1 MKRREFITLLGGVA
15 AWPLAAGAQQP
26 SKIRR
31 IGFLSGIAPPAT
43 IQSAPLGGFLQ
54 GMQELGYVEG
64 RDFVVEWRFS
74 DGHYERIPALATEL
88 TGLDVEVVVVGASA
102 GIRAMQQATKT
113 IPIVM
118 AYSIDPVGN
127 GLVENLARPG
137 GNTTGLASSQ
147 EDIISKHVE
156 LLKTAILRLSRI
168 AVLIN
173 PDNRVNPGTVAN
185 AESSAAKA
193 GLTIVSV
200 SARNLQG
207 LESAFVTMAKEHVEA
222 LIMVPDSVFT
232 THRARI
238 AELALKNRLPAIF
251 ANREMVEL
259 GGLMSYGEN
268 LRDFFRRSAKFVD
281 KIFKG
286 AKPAELPIEQPT
298 RFFLVVNLKT
308 AKALGLNVPPALLAR
323 SDQVI
328 D

>member
-43 IQSAPLGGFLQ
+43 IQSAPLGGFLE

-222 LIMVPDSVFT
+222 PHNGT
-232 THRARI
+232 
-238 AELALKNRLPAIF
+238 RLCFHHASSP
-251 ANREMVEL
+251 
-259 GGLMSYGEN
+259 YC
-268 LRDFFRRSAKFVD
+268 
-281 KIFKG
+281 
-286 AKPAELPIEQPT
+286 
-298 RFFLVVNLKT
+298 
-308 AKALGLNVPPALLAR
+308 
-323 SDQVI
+323 
-328 D
+328 

>member
-1 MKRREFITLLGGVA
+1 MMLLGGVA
-15 AWPLAAGAQQP
+15 AWPLAAAAQQP
-26 SKIRR
+26 GKIRR

-43 IQSAPLGGFLQ
+43 IQSAPLGGFLE

-88 TGLDVEVVVVGASA
+88 TRLDVEVVVVGASA

-113 IPIVM
+113 IPIIM

-156 LLKTAILRLSRI
+156 LLKTAIPRLSRI

-185 AESSAAKA
+185 AEFSAAKA

>member
-43 IQSAPLGGFLQ
+43 IQSAPLGGFLE

>member
-1 MKRREFITLLGGVA
+1 MRRREFITLLGVA
-15 AWPLAAGAQQP
+15 AVAWPLAARPQQP
-26 SKIRR
+26 GKIRR

-43 IQSAPLGGFLQ
+43 IQSAPLGGFLE
-54 GMQELGYVEG
+54 GMQDLGYVEG
-64 RDFVVEWRFS
+64 LDFVVEWRFS
-74 DGHYERIPALATEL
+74 DGHYERFPALATEL
-88 TGLDVEVVVVGASA
+88 TRLNVDVVVVGASA
-102 GIRAMQQATKT
+102 GIRAMQEATKT

-147 EDIISKHVE
+147 EDIISKQVE
-156 LLKTAILRLSRI
+156 LLKAAIPRLSRV

-173 PDNRVNPGTVAN
+173 PDNRANPGTVAN

-200 SARNLQG
+200 SASNLQG

-222 LIMVPDSVFT
+222 LITVPDSVFT

-251 ANREMVEL
+251 ASREMVEL

-268 LRDFFRRSAKFVD
+268 LRDFFQRSAKFVD

-298 RFFLVVNLKT
+298 RFFWSST
-308 AKALGLNVPPALLAR
+308 SRPPKR
-323 SDQVI
+323 SASMSRPLCSHSPTR
-328 D
+328 